1 MTTFA
6 SNTSLGSGDV
16 GTAFIGSTRTW
27 TGGRVA
33 PAGAVTFNPAT
44 VYQTGDVVRYPNNFT
59 YWTRNN
65 ISYTVTPQGVPNPPN
80 EFNDEFFNPHISLYD
95 DTEVFHPLTGATVS
109 ANDSVIVCTYL
120 GSNTG
125 SDVRGTLDFDNVVIQ
140 ANNGTEAS
148 SAHNWTFNNVT
159 YIDNTLTSTVNIG
172 KYGGTLNNTTNYQ
185 VNGFNAYGNV
195 DSTDPTLGFLVF
207 FPAFD
212 GITSNSVLNNVS
224 LWNGETD
231 ADKILG
237 SSLTFSYNVFSGLR
251 SGPIGFRPFYDTS
264 TITTTTRALFRCAF
278 GPANSNGLSGQ
289 LLSYDFRSIH
299 GSSGQWRF
307 SFDNAGR
314 LNLINPLSGDP
325 TGRLS
330 WACGALSGGSSFSTY
345 IGHVPSIAGDVI
357 FSSNSTDPFVTFPAT
372 ITNATTPTPFP
383 SGILNQT
390 SGVTSP
396 AVDGIG
402 FQTQTGTLANGT
414 QASYAAG
421 ADSTS
426 NIEFEVPTTQTYNIY
441 SWQNTAWAQEVSI
454 TPTAPGL
461 PTAAHDLLVEADRA
475 SGLYPAVDA
484 DGFATEF
491 NIAVTA
497 DPLTSKYPTIAT
509 ATAAFI
515 GSAATYVRDG
525 LDVAS
530 VIKLAHYIEEQ
541 SAQTTVGLPYSYAGT
556 TLTINT
562 PVDFA
567 VITALP
573 STSASSA
580 ITRVIASRSL
590 NLDDSESVTTIV
602 ANGITVSDIIN
613 TTTPKV
619 NLSSTAG
626 ITLRGTANT
635 IVATTTDSS
644 GTINFTSLLNS
655 TITGGT
661 AVSSVTSSVT
671 GSTVNSDL
679 TMSGVATVTN
689 SVLSGTT
696 NDFSLTSA
704 HPTLSGNT
712 ISGDL
717 IFRNTT
723 GSLTIT
729 GGTLSGSLNAIGFGA
744 DTSTGSLILD
754 GVDASGL
761 TMSTVTGTRSIIL
774 SNGAVAPVPALLNGW
789 TVSGA
794 PRTFGIQNANGG
806 WFYHKEL
813 GSTGEVIPRRIE
825 STDTNTDALISTDTG
840 DDTTYA
846 VWWKR
851 DSSAPTST
859 VSNIYD
865 YAYTTWNPSTAASGV
880 IDDFQPDPG
889 NVLATD
895 ANQES
900 TVSVSAADDL
910 NSDGEAVFTIA
921 GSYSAVQSQTVAW
934 LLANTSLYLEA
945 VVTSD
950 LTGTT
955 RAIGFGLQSTVRFAQ
970 GIIRFN
976 ANLVQ
981 RQLGGVDMLGF
992 LSTPLLDNSGVEVG
1006 VPSVIVSSII
1016 AVQGTLIQITE
1027 ALDSSE
1033 VANGVGFLVQNR
1045 LGNKGVA
1052 PYQNDPNE
1060 PDYVNHRPKL

>member
-16 GTAFIGSTRTW
+16 GTSFIGSTRTW
-27 TGGRVA
+27 AGGRAV

-44 VYQTGDVVRYPNNFT
+44 VYQPGDVVSYPNSLT

-80 EFNDEFFNPHISLYD
+80 EFNDEFFNPSITLYD
-95 DTEVFHPLTGATVS
+95 DDEVFHPLTGATVS
-109 ANDSVIVCTYL
+109 ANDSVIICTYL
-120 GSNTG
+120 GPSTS
-125 SDVRGTLDFDNVVIQ
+125 SDVRGTLDFDNVVIH
-140 ANNGTEAS
+140 ANNGNEAS
-148 SAHNWTFNNVT
+148 AGHNWTFNNVT
-159 YIDNTLTSTVNIG
+159 YIDNTLTSTTNIG
-172 KYGGTLNNTTNYQ
+172 KFGGTLNNTTNYQ
-185 VNGFNAYGNV
+185 IDGFNVYGNV

-207 FPAFD
+207 FPD
-212 GITSNSVLNNVS
+212 VNGITNNSVLNNIS

-231 ADKILG
+231 TDKILG

-251 SGPIGFRPFYDTS
+251 SGPIGFRPFYDS
-264 TITTTTRALFRCAF
+264 NSSARALFRCAF
-278 GPANSNGLSGQ
+278 GPANNSGLFGQ

-299 GSSGQWRF
+299 GLSGQWRL

-314 LNLINPLSGDP
+314 LNLINPLAGTP
-325 TGRLS
+325 TGRLA
-330 WACGALSGGSSFSTY
+330 WACGSVSGGSSFSTY

-372 ITNATTPTPFP
+372 ITSATVPTPFP

-390 SGVTSP
+390 SGATSP
-396 AVDGIG
+396 VANGLG
-402 FQTQTGTLANGT
+402 FQTQAGTLANGT
-414 QASYAAG
+414 PASYASAT
-421 ADSTS
+421 ASTS
-426 NIEFEVPTTQTYNIY
+426 NVEFEVPTAQTYNIY
-441 SWQNTAWAQEVSI
+441 SWQNTAWAQEISI

-461 PTAAHDLLVEADRA
+461 PTAAHDLLVEAARA

-497 DPLTSKYPTIAT
+497 DPLTSKYDTIAD
-509 ATAAFI
+509 ATTAFI
-515 GSAATYVRDG
+515 GANATFVRDG

-541 SAQTTVGLPYSYAGT
+541 SGQTTVALPYSYAGT

-562 PVDFA
+562 PVDFSA
-567 VITALP
+567 GTTSLP
-573 STSASSA
+573 STSGNNIVS
-580 ITRVIASRSL
+580 RVISTRAL
-590 NLDDSESVTTIV
+590 DLDDSESVTAIV
-602 ANGITVSDIIN
+602 ANGITVGDFVG
-613 TTTPKV
+613 TTTTKV
-619 NLSSTAG
+619 NLSSTAD
-626 ITLRGTANT
+626 ITFRGTANLIT
-635 IVATTTDSS
+635 ATTTDTS
-644 GTINFTSLLNS
+644 GDISFTNLVNS

-671 GSTVNSDL
+671 GSTVNSNL
-679 TMSGVATVTN
+679 TMSGVTTVTN

-696 NDFSLTSA
+696 NDFSLTTA

-723 GSLTIT
+723 GNITIT

-761 TMSTVTGTRSIIL
+761 TMSTVTGIRLIVL
-774 SNGAVAPVPALLNGW
+774 SNGATAPTSALLNGW

-794 PRTFGIQNANGG
+794 PRTFGIQNANDG
-806 WFYHKEL
+806 WFYHKVL
-813 GSTGEVIPRRIE
+813 GSTGAVVPVRITS
-825 STDTNTDALISTDTG
+825 STADTDALVSSDTG
-840 DDTTYA
+840 DNTTYA
-846 VWWKR
+846 IWWKR

-895 ANQES
+895 ATQEA
-900 TVSVSAADDL
+900 TVSVTAASSL
-910 NSDGEAVFTIA
+910 NSSDEAVFTI
-921 GSYSAVQSQTVAW
+921 GGNYSAVQSQTVAW
-934 LLANTSLYLEA
+934 LLANTSLYLQA

-950 LTGTT
+950 LTGET

-976 ANLVQ
+976 ALTNQ

-992 LSTPLLDNSGVEVG
+992 LSTPLLDTNGAEVG
-1006 VPSVIVSSII
+1006 VPSVIVSSVI
-1016 AVQGTLIQITE
+1016 AVQGSLVQIAE
-1027 ALDSSE
+1027 ALDNSD

-1045 LGNKGVA
+1045 LGNKGTA
-1052 PYQNDPNE
+1052 PYDNE
-1060 PDYVNHRPKL
+1060 LPEPGYKNRL